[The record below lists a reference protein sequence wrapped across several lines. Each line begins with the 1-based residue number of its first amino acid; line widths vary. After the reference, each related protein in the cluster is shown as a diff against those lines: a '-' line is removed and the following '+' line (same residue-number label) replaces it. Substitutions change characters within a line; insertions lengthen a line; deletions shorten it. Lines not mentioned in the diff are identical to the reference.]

1 MLDIYL
7 HTEFDPILPDLSPSM
22 TKETLQKNLHEAAI
36 LLEELKIIDDDE

>member
-22 TKETLQKNLHEAAI
+22 TKETLMKNLREASS
-36 LLEELKIIDDDE
+36 LLDELKLIDDDE